1 MRLSGLK
8 GFGIQSSME
17 GFDSRLYNVIDVIP
31 MKFGPVVGK
40 THIIWHTILTNAIS
54 GIAIEIALAI

>member
-1 MRLSGLK
+1 MK
-8 GFGIQSSME
+8 
-17 GFDSRLYNVIDVIP
+17 GFDSRLYNVIDIIP
-31 MKFGPVVGK
+31 MKFCPVVGK